1 MGMSETICPVQD
13 TIKSLTNHLE
23 AGALTTPRSRY
34 TATRMLGL
42 LHAVACGTAPDGALE
57 KIQRHARELA
67 DSADGDQSRE
77 VGGQVLEALQ
87 RHAES
92 FAAHVTSRNCVTGDC
107 LPLTPA
113 PCQLACPA
121 GIDVPAYI
129 SLIGEGRYD
138 EAIEVIRRVNPL
150 PWVCGLVCTRP
161 CESACVRG
169 QFDAPVSI
177 KFLKAFA
184 AEKALSEGR
193 YANPPKARYNH
204 KKVCIIGAG
213 PAGLTAAYYLALK
226 GYAVRVIEELPYAG
240 GMLLVGIPR
249 YRLPQEVIDREVE
262 MITSLG
268 VEFQFNTRFG
278 WRLHMNQLRREG
290 FGAFLFTIGA
300 HKCSPMRIPGENDFA
315 EVYTAVSFLREVAL
329 GEGKKPGHRV
339 VVIGGGN
346 VAVDSA
352 RTCIR
357 LGCEEVFLAYR
368 RSRVEMP
375 ADHEEIEQ
383 AEEEGVKLSLLTI
396 PLEITG
402 EDYRVTGVQ
411 FIKAKLVSVEGSRR
425 KRPVPIEG
433 SEFFMPADAVIA
445 AVGQRI
451 DHVIMNDLPDLQWSR
466 WDTIE
471 ADPVIMQTSLDG
483 MYAAGDVVSGPDTVI
498 GAIAGGKRAAEAIHR
513 QLEGLVQPK
522 QPPVP
527 QRCASMPLMEMG
539 ADLKMERQRPQMA
552 LLNMIRRKVT
562 FQQVE
567 LGYDEQTAQ
576 MEAGRCLRCDVCV
589 RCGTCARTCREMMQI
604 DALRL
609 DYLEADIRTGT
620 DFRYTAQQCI
630 LCGACAVN
638 CPTGA
643 MRVEDRK
650 EERLLLMCG
659 TILNRQPL
667 VRCNNC
673 GEVLGT
679 QRHLDYVA
687 ARTEEANPKV
697 VTSTGCPVCSRA
709 AWGKTKPDR
718 LAFQQ

>member
-1 MGMSETICPVQD
+1 MSDTICPVHD
-13 TIKSLTNHLE
+13 TIKSLTQQIDS
-23 AGALTTPRSRY
+23 GALTTPRSRY
-34 TATRMLGL
+34 TAIRMLAL
-42 LHAVACGTAPDGALE
+42 LNAVACGTAADVALE
-57 KIQRHARELA
+57 KLQSYAQELA
-67 DSADGDQSRE
+67 DSVDGDQSRI
-77 VGGQVLEALQ
+77 VGAMVLDALRSQ
-87 RHAES
+87 AET
-92 FAAHVTSRNCVTGDC
+92 FAAHVTSHNCVTGDC
-107 LPLTPA
+107 VALTPA
-113 PCQLACPA
+113 PCQMACPA

-129 SLIGEGRYD
+129 SLIGQGRYD

-150 PWVCGLVCTRP
+150 PWICGLVCTRP

-184 AEKALSEGR
+184 AEKAMSEGN

-213 PAGLTAAYYLALK
+213 PAGLTAAYYLSLK
-226 GYAVRVIEELPYAG
+226 GYGVRVIEELPYAG
-240 GMLLVGIPR
+240 GMLMVGIPR
-249 YRLPQEVIDREVE
+249 YRLPQEVIEREVE
-262 MITSLG
+262 MIRSLG
-268 VEFQFNTRFG
+268 VEFEFNTRFG
-278 WRLHMNQLRREG
+278 WRIHMNQLRKEG
-290 FGAFLFTIGA
+290 FGAFLFAIGA

-329 GEGKKPGHRV
+329 GEGKKPGRRV

-357 LGCEEVFLAYR
+357 LGCEEVVLAYR
-368 RSRVEMP
+368 RSRTEMP

-396 PLEITG
+396 PREITG
-402 EDYRVTGVQ
+402 KDYRVTGVR
-411 FIKAKLVSVEGSRR
+411 FSKAKLVSVEGSRR
-425 KRPVPIEG
+425 KRPVPIIG

-451 DHVIMNDLPDLQWSR
+451 DHVIINDLPDLQWSR

-471 ADPVIMQTSLDG
+471 TDPVLMETSLDG
-483 MYAAGDVVSGPDTVI
+483 MYAAGDVVTGPDTVI

-513 QLEGLVQPK
+513 QLSGLAQPK
-522 QPPVP
+522 LAPVP
-527 QRCASMPLMEMG
+527 KRCGRMPLIEMD
-539 ADLKMERQRPQMA
+539 AAAKMETQRPQMP

-567 LGYDEQTAQ
+567 LGYDEQTART
-576 MEAGRCLRCDVCV
+576 EAGRCLRCDVCV
-589 RCGTCARTCREMMQI
+589 RCGTCSRTCREMMNI
-604 DALRL
+604 DALQL
-609 DYLEADIRTGT
+609 DYLEADTHTGT

-643 MRVEDRK
+643 MRVEDRGD
-650 EERLLLMCG
+650 ERFLLMCG

-667 VRCNNC
+667 VRCGTC
-673 GEVLGT
+673 GQPLGT

-687 ARTEEANPKV
+687 AQTGEANPTIV
-697 VTSTGCPVCSRA
+697 QSMGCPVCARTTWSGTA
-709 AWGKTKPDR
+709 PDR
-718 LAFQQ
+718 LAFQ

>member
-1 MGMSETICPVQD
+1 MLSHQ
-13 TIKSLTNHLE
+13 LA
-23 AGALTTPRSRY
+23 AGALTIPRSRY
-34 TATRMLGL
+34 TATRMLAL
-42 LHAVACGTAPDGALE
+42 LNDVAGGTAADDALE
-57 KIQRHARELA
+57 KLRNFAQQLA
-67 DSADGDQSRE
+67 DSTDDDQSRI
-77 VGGQVLEALQ
+77 VGKGVMETLHG
-87 RHAES
+87 HAET

-107 LPLTPA
+107 VALTPA
-113 PCQLACPA
+113 PCQMACPA

-129 SLIGEGRYD
+129 SLIGQGRYA

-184 AEKALSEGR
+184 AEKALSEGS

-213 PAGLTAAYYLALK
+213 PAGLTAAYYLSLK
-226 GYAVRVIEELPYAG
+226 GYGVRVIEELPYAG
-240 GMLLVGIPR
+240 GMLMVGIPR
-249 YRLPQEVIDREVE
+249 YRLPQEVIEREVE
-262 MITSLG
+262 LIRSLG

-290 FGAFLFTIGA
+290 FGAFLFAIGA

-315 EVYTAVSFLREVAL
+315 EVFTAVSFLREVAL
-329 GEGKKPGHRV
+329 GEGKKPGRRV
-339 VVIGGGN
+339 VIIGGGN

-357 LGCEEVFLAYR
+357 LGCDEVVLAYR
-368 RSRVEMP
+368 RSRTEMP

-383 AEEEGVKLSLLTI
+383 AEQEGVTLSLLTI

-402 EDYRVTGVQ
+402 EDYRVTGVR
-411 FIKAKLVSVEGSRR
+411 FIKAELVSVEGSRR

-433 SEFFMPADAVIA
+433 SEFFMPADAVIG

-451 DHVIMNDLPDLQWSR
+451 DHPIMNDLPDLQWTR
-466 WDTIE
+466 RDTIE
-471 ADPVIMQTSLDG
+471 TDPVIMQTSLDG
-483 MYAAGDVVSGPDTVI
+483 MYAAGDVVTGPDTVI

-513 QLEGLVQPK
+513 QLSSLSQPK
-522 QPPVP
+522 LAPVP
-527 QRCASMPLMEMG
+527 KRCARVRPMEIN
-539 ADLKMERQRPQMA
+539 AVEKMERQRPPMA
-552 LLNMIRRKVT
+552 LLNIIRRKVT

-567 LGYDEQTAQ
+567 LGYDEQAAQ
-576 MEAGRCLRCDVCV
+576 REAGRCLRCDVCV
-589 RCGTCARTCREMMQI
+589 RCGTCARTCREMMKI

-609 DYLEADIRTGT
+609 DYLEADIHTGT
-620 DFRYTAQQCI
+620 DFRFTAQQCI

-643 MRVEDRK
+643 MRVEDRDD
-650 EERLLLMCG
+650 ERLLLICG

-667 VRCNNC
+667 VRCKTC
-673 GEVLGT
+673 GEPLGT
-679 QRHLDYVA
+679 RRHLDYVA
-687 ARTEEANPKV
+687 SRTGEENPKAV
-697 VTSTGCPVCSRA
+697 NSMGCPACARSTWSKA
-709 AWGKTKPDR
+709 APDR
-718 LAFQQ
+718 LVFQHSSSYD

>member
-1 MGMSETICPVQD
+1 
-13 TIKSLTNHLE
+13 
-23 AGALTTPRSRY
+23 
-34 TATRMLGL
+34 MLGL
-42 LHAVACGTAPDGALE
+42 LNAVACGTVADDALK
-57 KIQRHARELA
+57 KIHGYAQELA
-67 DSADGDQSRE
+67 DSTDGDQSRI
-77 VGGQVLEALQ
+77 VGGLVLDAL
-87 RHAES
+87 RDHAET

-107 LPLTPA
+107 VTLTPA
-113 PCQLACPA
+113 PCQMACPA

-129 SLIGEGRYD
+129 SLIGQGRYA
-138 EAIEVIRRVNPL
+138 EAIDVIRRVNPL

-184 AEKALSEGR
+184 AEKAMSEGN
-193 YANPPKARYNH
+193 YVNPPKARYNH

-226 GYAVRVIEELPYAG
+226 GYGVRVIEELPFAG
-240 GMLLVGIPR
+240 GMLMVGIPR

-262 MITSLG
+262 MIRSLG
-268 VEFQFNTRFG
+268 VEFEFNTRFG
-278 WRLHMNQLRREG
+278 WRLHMNQLRKEG

-300 HKCSPMRIPGENDFA
+300 HKCSPMRIPGENDYA

-329 GEGKKPGHRV
+329 GEGKKPGRRV

-357 LGCEEVFLAYR
+357 LGCEEVVLAYR
-368 RSRVEMP
+368 RSRIEMP
-375 ADHEEIEQ
+375 ADHEEIDH

-402 EDYRVTGVQ
+402 EDYRVTGVR

-433 SEFFMPADAVIA
+433 SEFFMPADVVIG

-483 MYAAGDVVSGPDTVI
+483 MYAAGDVVTGPDTVI

-513 QLEGLVQPK
+513 QLSGLEQPK
-522 QPPVP
+522 LAPVP
-527 QRCASMPLMEMG
+527 KRCEQMPMTELDAAE
-539 ADLKMERQRPQMA
+539 KMERQRPQMPM
-552 LLNMIRRKVT
+552 LNMIRRKVT

-567 LGYDEQTAQ
+567 LGYDGQTART
-576 MEAGRCLRCDVCV
+576 EAGRCLRCDVCV
-589 RCGTCARTCREMMQI
+589 RCGTCARTCREMMKI
-604 DALRL
+604 DALQL
-609 DYLEADIRTGT
+609 DYLEADTHSGT
-620 DFRYTAQQCI
+620 DFRHTAQQCI

-643 MRVEDRK
+643 MRVEDRG

-667 VRCNNC
+667 VRCGTC
-673 GEVLGT
+673 GEPLGT

-687 ARTEEANPKV
+687 AQSGETNPTV
-697 VTSTGCPVCSRA
+697 VHSMGCPVCARTAWSR
-709 AWGKTKPDR
+709 TTPDR
-718 LAFQQ
+718 LAFQP

>member
-1 MGMSETICPVQD
+1 MSDTICPVHD
-13 TIKSLTNHLE
+13 TLKVLTRRID
-23 AGALTTPRSRY
+23 AGALTTPRSRC

-42 LHAVACGTAPDGALE
+42 LNAVACGTATDDALE
-57 KIQRHARELA
+57 TLQSCARELA
-67 DSADGDQSRE
+67 DSTDADESRS
-77 VGGQVLEALQ
+77 VGGLVLEAL
-87 RHAES
+87 RNHGET
-92 FAAHVTSRNCVTGDC
+92 FAAHLTSRNCVSGDC
-107 LPLTPA
+107 VALTPA

-129 SLIGEGRYD
+129 SLIGQGRYD

-184 AEKALSEGR
+184 AEKALSEGS

-213 PAGLTAAYYLALK
+213 PAGLTAAYYLSLK
-226 GYAVRVIEELPYAG
+226 GYGVRVIEELPYAG
-240 GMLLVGIPR
+240 GMLMVGIPR
-249 YRLPQEVIDREVE
+249 YRLPQEVIEREVE
-262 MITSLG
+262 MIRCLG

-290 FGAFLFTIGA
+290 FNAFLFTIGA

-329 GEGKKPGHRV
+329 GEGNKPGHRV

-368 RSRVEMP
+368 RSRTEMP

-383 AEEEGVKLSLLTI
+383 AEQEGVNLSLLTI

-402 EDYRVTGVQ
+402 EDYRVTGVR
-411 FIKAKLVSVEGSRR
+411 FIKARLVSVEGSRR

-433 SEFFMPADAVIA
+433 SDFHMPADAVIA

-451 DHVIMNDLPDLQWSR
+451 DHAIMNDLPDLQWTR

-483 MYAAGDVVSGPDTVI
+483 MYAAGDVVTGPDTVI

-513 QLEGLVQPK
+513 QLSGILQPK
-522 QPPVP
+522 LAPVP
-527 QRCASMPLMEMG
+527 QRCAPTPLMEMD
-539 ADLKMERQRPQMA
+539 AAQKMEVQRPQMP
-552 LLNMIRRKVT
+552 LLNLVRRKVT

-567 LGYDEQTAQ
+567 LGYDEQAAQ
-576 MEAGRCLRCDVCV
+576 TEAGRCLRCDVCV
-589 RCGTCARTCREMMQI
+589 RCGTCARTCREMMNI
-604 DALRL
+604 DALHL
-609 DYLEADIRTGT
+609 DFLEAKIRTGT
-620 DFRYTAQQCI
+620 DFRYTAGQCI

-643 MRVEDRK
+643 MRVEDR
-650 EERLLLMCG
+650 EDERLLLMCG
-659 TILNRQPL
+659 TILNRLPL
-667 VRCNNC
+667 VRCRTC
-673 GEVLGT
+673 GSPLGT
-679 QRHLDYVA
+679 RRHLDHVA
-687 ARTEEANPKV
+687 ARTGEANPEALN
-697 VTSTGCPVCSRA
+697 SMGCPACARASWSR
-709 AWGKTKPDR
+709 TLPDR
-718 LAFQQ
+718 LAFQH

>member
-1 MGMSETICPVQD
+1 TVQ
-13 TIKSLTNHLE
+13 SLTQRLDS
-23 AGALTTPRSRY
+23 GALTTPRSRY

-42 LHAVACGTAPDGALE
+42 LNAVACGTAADDALK
-57 KIQRHARELA
+57 KIHGYAQELA
-67 DSADGDQSRE
+67 DSTDGDQSRI
-77 VGGQVLEALQ
+77 VGGLVLDAL
-87 RHAES
+87 RDHAET

-107 LPLTPA
+107 VTLTPA
-113 PCQLACPA
+113 PCQMACPA

-129 SLIGEGRYD
+129 SLIGQGRYA
-138 EAIEVIRRVNPL
+138 EAIDVIRRVNPL

-184 AEKALSEGR
+184 AEKAMSEGN
-193 YANPPKARYNH
+193 YVNPPKARYNH

-226 GYAVRVIEELPYAG
+226 GYGVRVIEELPFAG
-240 GMLLVGIPR
+240 GMLMVGIPR

-262 MITSLG
+262 MIRSLG
-268 VEFQFNTRFG
+268 VEFEFNTRFG
-278 WRLHMNQLRREG
+278 WRLHMNQLRKEG

-300 HKCSPMRIPGENDFA
+300 HKCSPMRIPGENDYA

-329 GEGKKPGHRV
+329 GEGKKPGRRV

-357 LGCEEVFLAYR
+357 LGCEEVVLAYR
-368 RSRVEMP
+368 RSRIEMP
-375 ADHEEIEQ
+375 ADHEEIDH

-402 EDYRVTGVQ
+402 EDYRVTGVR

-433 SEFFMPADAVIA
+433 SEFFMPADAVIG

-483 MYAAGDVVSGPDTVI
+483 MYAAGDVVTGPDTVI

-513 QLEGLVQPK
+513 QLSGLEQPK
-522 QPPVP
+522 LAPVP
-527 QRCASMPLMEMG
+527 KRYEQMPMTELDAAE
-539 ADLKMERQRPQMA
+539 KMERQRPQIPM
-552 LLNMIRRKVT
+552 LNMIRRKVT

-567 LGYDEQTAQ
+567 LGYDGQTART
-576 MEAGRCLRCDVCV
+576 EAGRCLRCDVCV
-589 RCGTCARTCREMMQI
+589 RCGTCARTCREMMKI
-604 DALRL
+604 DALQL
-609 DYLEADIRTGT
+609 DYLEANTHSGT
-620 DFRYTAQQCI
+620 DFRHTAQQCI

-643 MRVEDRK
+643 MRVEDRG

-667 VRCNNC
+667 VRCGTC
-673 GEVLGT
+673 GEPLGT

-687 ARTEEANPKV
+687 AQSGETNPTV
-697 VTSTGCPVCSRA
+697 VHSMGCPVCARTAWSR
-709 AWGKTKPDR
+709 TTPDR
-718 LAFQQ
+718 LAFQP